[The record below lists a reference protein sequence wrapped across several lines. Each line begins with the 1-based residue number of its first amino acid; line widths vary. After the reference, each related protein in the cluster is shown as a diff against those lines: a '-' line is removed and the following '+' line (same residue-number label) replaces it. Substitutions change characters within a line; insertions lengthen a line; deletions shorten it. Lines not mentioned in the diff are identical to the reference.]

1 MKIRLEDAKPRSA
14 ASGPAATVRRIERF
28 GGEAGVL
35 VARLLAAVAGGYA
48 VANLAVIAVGMG
60 LPMARVDAVH
70 TGFLLGF
77 GLHAAAVVWAF
88 AAASARRAWLGLAVA
103 AVACLVVIGIAHLAG
118 GG

>member
-1 MKIRLEDAKPRSA
+1 MTIRLESTKPGAA
-14 ASGPAATVRRIERF
+14 ASGPAATARRAER
-28 GGEAGVL
+28 GGGQAGAL
-35 VARLLAAVAGGYA
+35 VARLLAAVAGGYV
-48 VANLAVIAVGMG
+48 VANLAVIALGMG

-88 AAASARRAWLGLAVA
+88 AAASVCRAWFGLAVA
-103 AVACLVVIGIAHLAG
+103 AAPCPVVIGIAHLAG